1 MKQNQPEEP
10 QNSPKSSREGKIP
23 ALPVD
28 VTLDPATA
36 GPEVI
41 LSEDLKEATWGR
53 PGHRWPEGPGQ
64 FDTDPCML
72 GSEGFTSGRH
82 YWEVKANGRF
92 WAVGVAR
99 ESIQRKGRVLFKPN
113 AELWGLQKYDELCVA
128 LTAPSNTSVPLL
140 NGEIGVYLDYE
151 VGQVSFYAVGSRQ
164 RIFTFPVASFSDLG
178 NFHADP
184 AGQLLPSDAAGVSR
198 RHPRHLLFAAFPA
211 VSAGEDGLA
220 KPEAQRE
227 PTLDGKQNCQDDI
240 RVETRSGE
248 THVPP
253 AAAPT
258 AAPALCP
265 WWHRVLLKVS
275 GLGHLVLLVLVVVLS
290 VQVFQGSRQPT
301 ATSVPRQNAETP
313 GRTQPERCV
322 VSALRRY
329 FCEPRQESSAGG
341 CSACSGCKLCPQEW
355 QLHGDRC
362 YWLSKEKGNWTQ
374 GKKGCE
380 NQEAQLVVLRNKKEK
395 KSLKIITGTQTV
407 WVGLL
412 SSPKE
417 LRWVDNTSFN
427 AKTWGSLQK
436 TDEGCGTLKE
446 ELEVDICDDEHKWVC
461 QKDPFQLSPS
471 TADGEKCD
479 GAV

>member
-1 MKQNQPEEP
+1 M
-10 QNSPKSSREGKIP
+10 
-23 ALPVD
+23 A
-28 VTLDPATA
+28 
-36 GPEVI
+36 
-41 LSEDLKEATWGR
+41 
-53 PGHRWPEGPGQ
+53 
-64 FDTDPCML
+64 
-72 GSEGFTSGRH
+72 
-82 YWEVKANGRF
+82 
-92 WAVGVAR
+92 
-99 ESIQRKGRVLFKPN
+99 
-113 AELWGLQKYDELCVA
+113 
-128 LTAPSNTSVPLL
+128 
-140 NGEIGVYLDYE
+140 GEIVY
-151 VGQVSFYAVGSRQ
+151 A
-164 RIFTFPVASFSDLG
+164 DL
-178 NFHADP
+178 
-184 AGQLLPSDAAGVSR
+184 
-198 RHPRHLLFAAFPA
+198 RHPG
-211 VSAGEDGLA
+211 AGFCPD
-220 KPEAQRE
+220 KKRP
-227 PTLDGKQNCQDDI
+227 
-240 RVETRSGE
+240 
-248 THVPP
+248 
-253 AAAPT
+253 
-258 AAPALCP
+258 APALCP
-265 WWHRVLLKVS
+265 WWHSILLKVS

-313 GRTQPERCV
+313 GRNRTERCV

-329 FCEPRQESSAGG
+329 FCEPRRESSAGG

-427 AKTWGSLQK
+427 AKTWGSLEK

-461 QKDPFQLSPS
+461 QKDPFQLFPL

>member
-1 MKQNQPEEP
+1 MTFLLKPRPRTWDLALDYDTAKQFE
-10 QNSPKSSREGKIP
+10 
-23 ALPVD
+23 VD

-53 PGHRWPEGPGQ
+53 PGRRWPEGPGQ

-220 KPEAQRE
+220 KP
-227 PTLDGKQNCQDDI
+227 
-240 RVETRSGE
+240 
-248 THVPP
+248 
-253 AAAPT
+253 
-258 AAPALCP
+258 APALCP